1 MTSYI
6 RHRIR
11 HILTNI
17 PNSKFRETRR
27 RITSNSPQEF
37 YTHRF
42 ASRHRHDA
50 CARARSRLL
59 DRAREHLYARADSA
73 IARTGTRTATQ
84 QRCGRSSTPTPS
96 DDASSASSSPPS
108 RPRALL
114 SATHAKL
121 TDIQRYSRTPVPV
134 NHSASSHPH
143 MHGDDERRRPHHLPR
158 PPPGHAH
165 RARSLA
171 CPTRH
176 FPTNRDPRAPASARW
191 NSLPSPS
198 EPMPTTP
205 PHSRAKPIIIITI
218 VTIVTIVT
226 ASSKKHRAIKRHRVM
241 KSKKTNPSDAPG
253 DSNSPPRD
261 THVPR
266 HETTGTTT
274 GIAVG
279 GLQI

>member
-176 FPTNRDPRAPASARW
+176 FPTNRDTRAYLFPSAIRRRHTAH
-191 NSLPSPS
+191 
-198 EPMPTTP
+198 MATTSADVLTISHDHHP
-205 PHSRAKPIIIITI
+205 DTHIARDHSHA
-218 VTIVTIVT
+218 
-226 ASSKKHRAIKRHRVM
+226 
-241 KSKKTNPSDAPG
+241 
-253 DSNSPPRD
+253 PRD
-261 THVPR
+261 TFPPTATLARPHQR
-266 HETTGTTT
+266 D
-274 GIAVG
+274 GIRFHHRQNRCPPPPPILAPNQSSSSPSS
-279 GLQI
+279 L